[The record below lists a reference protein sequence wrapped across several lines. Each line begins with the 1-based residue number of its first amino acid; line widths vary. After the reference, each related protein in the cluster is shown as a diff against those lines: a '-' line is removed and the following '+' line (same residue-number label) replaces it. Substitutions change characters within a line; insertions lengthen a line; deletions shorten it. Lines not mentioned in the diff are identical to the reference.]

1 MSIRVRLFRGSDC
14 AQPDKNCVIS
24 LGTNDSPETKF
35 NPLSKYFLT
44 RGNVTISYDNNL
56 ASSIASPYNSSW
68 SPYVDSW
75 NYSQDVSLNVQADT
89 NFLSVSIL
97 DSSNAHIAF
106 NASVMQL
113 STGSITK
120 SMAPN
125 TIMVIVG
132 ESYSVDVQEYTDQ
145 KCRTILAREARDIT
159 ITANSLCEL
168 IYIE

>member
-44 RGNVTISYDNNL
+44 RGNLTISYNGDS
-56 ASSIASPYNSSW
+56 ATSITSPYNSSW
-68 SPYVDSW
+68 SSYVDSW
-75 NYSQDVSLNVQADT
+75 NYSKDVSLNVQADT
-89 NFLSVSIL
+89 NFVSISVL
-97 DSSNAHIAF
+97 NSSNAAVAF
-106 NASVMQL
+106 NASAMQL

-120 SMAPN
+120 SMAQN
-125 TIMVIVG
+125 TILVIVG
-132 ESYSVDVQEYTDQ
+132 ESYSVDTQEYTDQ
-145 KCRTILAREARDIT
+145 KCKTVFARESREIT
-159 ITANSLCEL
+159 ISATSLCEL